1 MDEIIVFIND
11 APADDRQRAELF
23 KLYDEHQIR
32 LPGALKDPPFQLRLR
47 EEKSRLKTIV

>member
-32 LPGALKDPPFQLRLR
+32 LPGALKIRHFSLDYAKRR
-47 EEKSRLKTIV
+47 ADENHV